1 MGLRVCIRGL
11 SRCVEKTGVSWRGCI
26 ALAFEWAW
34 LSGYE
39 ILWDQNEKNANPEAY
54 WELVVARF
62 GIPLIIFRYSM
73 AKSHGC

>member
-1 MGLRVCIRGL
+1 M
-11 SRCVEKTGVSWRGCI
+11 
-26 ALAFEWAW
+26 AFEWAW

-73 AKSHGC
+73 AKSHGWGRPASGQTVVLCGGWRSRSSM